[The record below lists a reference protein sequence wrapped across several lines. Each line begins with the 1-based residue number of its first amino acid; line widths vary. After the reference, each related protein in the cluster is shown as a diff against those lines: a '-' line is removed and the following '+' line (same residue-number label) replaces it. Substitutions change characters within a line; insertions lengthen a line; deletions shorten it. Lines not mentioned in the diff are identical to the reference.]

1 MKKVLILGSNG
12 FVGKRVADL
21 LEKKG
26 YIIVRSTDD
35 IREKSKIKPNL
46 FKTDIVIN
54 CAGQVKTT
62 DVEVDYYSSNIL
74 GAINIAELCLEN
86 ECPLVHISSIE
97 TKGAY
102 GTSKRVSEILLQDYF
117 VPKGLKLLI
126 LKLCV
131 IMEEDT
137 RDRQRHKIAW
147 CKVDDLADDIERI
160 VRTHPFNSY
169 ELRNYKE
176 MYEEPTN
183 IYQPGT

>member
-1 MKKVLILGSNG
+1 MKKVLVLGSNG
-12 FVGKRVADL
+12 SVGKRVSDL

-26 YIIVRSTDD
+26 YIVVRSTDD
-35 IREKSKIKPNL
+35 IRNKSSMKHGF

-74 GAINIAELCLEN
+74 GVINIAELCLEN
-86 ECPLVHISSIE
+86 DCPLVHISSIE

-117 VPKGLKLLI
+117 VAKGLKLLT

-147 CKVDDLADDIERI
+147 CRVDDLADDIERI
-160 VRTHPFNSY
+160 VRTHPFNNY

-176 MYEEPTN
+176 MYEELINLHIT
-183 IYQPGT
+183 

>member
-1 MKKVLILGSNG
+1 MKKVLVLGSNG

-26 YIIVRSTDD
+26 YVVFRSTGD
-35 IREKSKIKPNL
+35 IREKDKIKSGF

-74 GAINIAELCLEN
+74 GTINIAELCLEN

-102 GTSKRVSEILLQDYF
+102 GTSKRVSEILLQDYY
-117 VPKGLKLLI
+117 VSKGLKLLI

-147 CKVDDLADDIERI
+147 CRVDDLADDIERI
-160 VRTHPFNSY
+160 VRTHPFNYY

-176 MYEEPTN
+176 MYEKSLN
-183 IYQPGT
+183 LHLN